1 MIIDTTLDFG
11 TFAQAAR
18 TPRKMNREV
27 LISFVHLRSVRI
39 LIQAVNTIVIHC
51 LCKDVN
57 NHLVNHIQSKY

>member
-1 MIIDTTLDFG
+1 
-11 TFAQAAR
+11 
-18 TPRKMNREV
+18 MNREV